1 MRKQLFATQLF
12 LSASLFVTNLGAQPT
27 TPDQPSS
34 PLKERMRI
42 FFAPNSSEITGEGL
56 ETLRRAAET
65 AAAINLLRIKIVG
78 HADRMGAIAD
88 NVRLAQERA
97 EHVATALK
105 EAQVPEGAID
115 PPISRGSDEPLTTN
129 KKALHLNRRVEI
141 SIYGIPRL
149 ETGVT
154 P

>member
-1 MRKQLFATQLF
+1 MRKQFFATL
-12 LSASLFVTNLGAQPT
+12 LLVSASLFLTNVAAQPT
-27 TPDQPSS
+27 VPDQPSA

-42 FFAPNSSEITGEGL
+42 FFAPNSSAIAGEGL
-56 ETLRRAAET
+56 ATLQRAVET
-65 AAAINLLRIKIVG
+65 AAAVSLLRIKIVG
-78 HADRMGAIAD
+78 HADRMGATED

-97 EHVATALK
+97 DHVAAALK

-115 PPISRGSDEPLTTN
+115 PPVSRGSDEPLTTN